1 MYKEEIAKKYKVHPR
16 RVRRAFKILGIK
28 DHPRVK
34 HSLPHKFAIT
44 KDFARF
50 LGYYVSEGCPRK
62 NSQTIDIANY
72 SNAILEDCEKII
84 RNTFNIGSDV
94 RYNDGAILI
103 NSKQIKYLI
112 SKVLKCGNNAYLKRV
127 PKELLFADKEIMKN
141 FLYGYFSGDGG
152 IRTRLES
159 REITAGSKSKLLIQ
173 DLVFMLLQFDIVPTI
188 QYNNYTGMHIATIYN
203 AEKISH
209 FLEDIG
215 IQNAAFS
222 KLQLAVSKIKRKA
235 SFDLRIPLTALSKKA
250 QLMLTKSSYK
260 EAKSCGIDILR
271 NKFNVN
277 EKIMNSDFMFD
288 QIASIKKVKP
298 TSKFVYDF
306 KVDGYENF
314 LGGEGFL
321 FLHNTGDIKCIR
333 TKLLEGAD
341 TQFPR
346 LETLMIESTY
356 GGKDNVFKPR
366 KEAEQECLDFA
377 NEVLKDNG
385 KVLIPVLGVGRAQ
398 EMILIFEEAMRLGK
412 IKKVPIFVQG
422 MVWDVTAIHTAY
434 PDFLNKDIKKAIFHK
449 EENPF
454 LSDLIKRVGSR
465 TEQNDVINDG
475 VPCIIIATSGMLTG
489 GPSVEYFKQLCDNPK
504 NGLLFVSYVGEGT
517 LGRRIQ
523 NGEKTIVLQDGGKP
537 ETLNVNMKVKI
548 ADSMSGHAGRN
559 ELMRYVSVVSPRPK
573 KVIVNHGE
581 SSRCLDLASSVHRQ
595 NRIETAAPK
604 NLESIRL
611 K

>member
-1 MYKEEIAKKYKVHPR
+1 MPDIIEEIMKLIPDPKKISDSCFEG
-16 RVRRAFKILGIK
+16 ANIILY
-28 DHPRVK
+28 
-34 HSLPHKFAIT
+34 T
-44 KDFARF
+44 KDSKFF
-50 LGYYVSEGCPRK
+50 LDNNGVIK
-62 NSQTIDIANY
+62 NIVDNIKKRVELRPYPSITMDQEKA
-72 SNAILEDCEKII
+72 EKII
-84 RNTFNIGSDV
+84 
-94 RYNDGAILI
+94 
-103 NSKQIKYLI
+103 
-112 SKVLKCGNNAYLKRV
+112 
-127 PKELLFADKEIMKN
+127 KELIQEDAKVDEIIFDAQRSRVIIGAEKPGVAIGKMGEILKEIRKKC
-141 FLYGYFSGDGG
+141 LWVPI
-152 IRTRLES
+152 IRRTPAL
-159 REITAGSKSKLLIQ
+159 KSKI
-173 DLVFMLLQFDIVPTI
+173 IENI
-188 QYNNYTGMHIATIYN
+188 R
-203 AEKISH
+203 
-209 FLEDIG
+209 
-215 IQNAAFS
+215 
-222 KLQLAVSKIKRKA
+222 AV
-235 SFDLRIPLTALSKKA
+235 LY
-250 QLMLTKSSYK
+250 Q
-260 EAKSCGIDILR
+260 
-271 NKFNVN
+271 
-277 EKIMNSDFMFD
+277 NSDFRRKFLD
-288 QIASIKKVKP
+288 SVGHRIYDGWKRDKKHEWVRI
-298 TSKFVYDF
+298 TY
-306 KVDGYENF
+306 
-314 LGGEGFL
+314 LGGARQVGRSCILLQTPESRILLDCGINVAASGDDMYPIFSAPEFKIEDLDAVVLSHSHLDHSGLLPLLYKMGFKGSTYCTSPTRDVTALLGLDFIGVAFKQARKSL
-321 FLHNTGDIKCIR
+321 FDATDVKEMVKHMICLEYGEVSDITPDIRLTFYNAGHIIGSALSHLHIGNGLHNLIYSGDIKCIR

-523 NGEKTIVLQDGGKP
+523 NGEKTIVLQDGGKTQ
-537 ETLNVNMKVKI
+537 TLNVNMHVKI
-548 ADSMSGHAGRN
+548 ADSMSR
-559 ELMRYVSVVSPRPK
+559 
-573 KVIVNHGE
+573 
-581 SSRCLDLASSVHRQ
+581 
-595 NRIETAAPK
+595 
-604 NLESIRL
+604 
-611 K
+611 